1 MIQLRDIT
9 KQIGNR
15 IVLDHV
21 TAQMSEETVTGFQ
34 GINGSGKSTTFNIVG
49 SLMSQSAGSVFICGY
64 DALLQTGK
72 ARAKLRYCPQSGNQS
87 NTAKHWHATAV
98 SVTQAVV

>member
-1 MIQLRDIT
+1 MKHR
-9 KQIGNR
+9 R
-15 IVLDHV
+15 FMFAV
-21 TAQMSEETVTGFQ
+21 MSDSTRFFSV